1 VAVLV
6 VHRMPDIC
14 GTSSEIGGMNTR
26 PLVIVEDS
34 AVCLDQ
40 WTLDHEIGHLLG
52 ARHNPETGKREPK
65 KYGYGKLL
73 QPAGEG
79 VVGFSTIMVS
89 AKSTLQFK
97 FEMVLKEYTGAGG
110 KLTHEKNQKQ
120 KISRHCPFKC
130 NISYYQINMHHV
142 VEFRRQKHTEGW
154 TAA

>member
-1 VAVLV
+1 MTLNPLAGNLHSQIVFCAEGLLQTADVAVLV

-89 AKSTLQFK
+89 AKSIQYYSLLF
-97 FEMVLKEYTGAGG
+97 
-110 KLTHEKNQKQ
+110 
-120 KISRHCPFKC
+120 ISMDCIFRPKWP
-130 NISYYQINMHHV
+130 NIS
-142 VEFRRQKHTEGW
+142 
-154 TAA
+154 AAE

>member
-1 VAVLV
+1 
-6 VHRMPDIC
+6 MPDIC

-89 AKSTLQFK
+89 AKSIQYYSILF
-97 FEMVLKEYTGAGG
+97 
-110 KLTHEKNQKQ
+110 
-120 KISRHCPFKC
+120 ISMDSIFRPKWP
-130 NISYYQINMHHV
+130 NIS
-142 VEFRRQKHTEGW
+142 
-154 TAA
+154 AAE